1 VVKKSNFVTDSL
13 KKARSQQAA
22 YVLLCVGF
30 SILLLSRGPASLLRR
45 DVVSIVSA
53 AAATLS
59 FMQFRTLSAKAGR
72 LSAGASAEKAVA
84 KCLSSQRIKHVLHSV
99 DLSAG
104 GDADHIILGPVC
116 AVIETKYAKGNVASV
131 QGGLTAAGRRLPRDP
146 VAQARRQ
153 AAALRRVSGV
163 WSEAVVCMTGM
174 TNRPFKDG
182 DVVVCSLKDL
192 PGVID
197 SLSRPLSGNEADRV
211 ASLLGVPNLRM

>member
-1 VVKKSNFVTDSL
+1 VARNSNFLADSL
-13 KKARSQQAA
+13 NKARSQQAA

-30 SILLLSRGPASLLRR
+30 AVLLISRGPASLLRR
-45 DVVSIVSA
+45 DIVSIVSA

-84 KCLSSQRIKHVLHSV
+84 ESLASLRIKHVLHSV

-116 AVIETKYAKGNVASV
+116 AVIETKYAKGNVTSV
-131 QGGLTAAGRRLPRDP
+131 PGGLAASGRKLPRDP
-146 VAQARRQ
+146 VSQARRQ

-174 TNRPFKDG
+174 TNKPFKDG
-182 DVVVCSLKDL
+182 DVIVCSLKDL

-197 SLSRPLSGNEADRV
+197 TLSRPLSGGDADRV
-211 ASLLGVPNLRM
+211 ASLLGVPNLRG